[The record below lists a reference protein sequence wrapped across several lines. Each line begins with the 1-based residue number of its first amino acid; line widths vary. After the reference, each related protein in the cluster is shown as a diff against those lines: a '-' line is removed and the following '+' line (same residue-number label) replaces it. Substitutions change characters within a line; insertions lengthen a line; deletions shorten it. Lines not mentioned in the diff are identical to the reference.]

1 MSIWVYVH
9 HVLAGALWGQKRA
22 LSTPEL
28 DSSSCGLSNVGL
40 RAWTCIVFS
49 EGTIYVLYFCGISAA
64 QSWLQIT
71 HFFPCAAY
79 GLFSSTPSPYSP
91 SLDCF
96 PGNHTDFLSSF
107 PTKLNFLNILY
118 HGLILDYIK
127 EYHHLLLLCVH
138 VYVYIMYVR
147 VCQRQTW
154 LSFLRS
160 STLLFI

>member
-1 MSIWVYVH
+1 MWV
-9 HVLAGALWGQKRA
+9 WG
-22 LSTPEL
+22 PEL
-28 DSSSCGLSNVGL
+28 
-40 RAWTCIVFS
+40 VFS
-49 EGTIYVLYFCGISAA
+49 EGTAYVLYFCGISAA

-96 PGNHTDFLSSF
+96 PGNLTDFLSSF

-118 HGLILDYIK
+118 LGLILDYIK

-160 STLLFI
+160 STLLFIYLINYLSIYLYYFETESLTCLELTK